1 MNIWTMS
8 QTCCFQELQTNFRQR
23 YHKNFSKQQ
32 NGGNYISKL
41 LDFNF
46 FFLKMTSYKVQF
58 LVGNIHVFFVPHP
71 SPACQRQLVRM
82 SKQLPER
89 SHWWL
94 LNARIRLAA
103 ALQRIW
109 PLLLQDIWTSW
120 RNPPVYPDEPL
131 RYNKMSFT
139 TD

>member
-1 MNIWTMS
+1 MDHALDILFLGVTGK
-8 QTCCFQELQTNFRQR
+8 FRQR
-23 YHKNFSKQQ
+23 YQKNFSKQQ
-32 NGGNYISKL
+32 NAGNYISKL
-41 LDFNF
+41 LDFDF
-46 FFLKMTSYKVQF
+46 FFEDDKLQGSF
-58 LVGNIHVFFVPHP
+58 LVGNINVFFVPHP

-109 PLLLQDIWTSW
+109 PLLLQDIWTS
-120 RNPPVYPDEPL
+120 
-131 RYNKMSFT
+131 
-139 TD
+139 

>member
-1 MNIWTMS
+1 MDHALDILFLGVTGK
-8 QTCCFQELQTNFRQR
+8 FRQR
-23 YHKNFSKQQ
+23 YQKNFSKQQ
-32 NGGNYISKL
+32 NAENYISKL
-41 LDFNF
+41 LDFKF
-46 FFLKMTSYKVQF
+46 FFSEDGKLWGSIPCGEHKCFLCSTS
-58 LVGNIHVFFVPHP
+58 I
-71 SPACQRQLVRM
+71 PACQRQLVRM

-103 ALQRIW
+103 ALQHIW
-109 PLLLQDIWTSW
+109 TLLLQDIWTSW

>member
-1 MNIWTMS
+1 MDHALGILFLGVTGK
-8 QTCCFQELQTNFRQR
+8 FRQR
-23 YHKNFSKQQ
+23 YQKHFSKQQ
-32 NGGNYISKL
+32 NAGNYISKL
-41 LDFNF
+41 LDFDF
-46 FFLKMTSYKVQF
+46 FFEDDKLQGSF
-58 LVGNIHVFFVPHP
+58 LVGNINVFFVPHP

-109 PLLLQDIWTSW
+109 PLLLQDIWTS
-120 RNPPVYPDEPL
+120 
-131 RYNKMSFT
+131 
-139 TD
+139 